1 MLKVDNL
8 KKYFPVKKGVLQ
20 RVVGH
25 VKAVDG
31 VSFSIERGESF
42 GLVGESG
49 CGKTTTGRLIL
60 GLLKPDAGSV
70 CVAGQDIAAAS
81 KDTMI
86 GMRGRMQIIFQDP
99 FGSLNPR
106 MRIRDIVTEG
116 LLLHKRMTAVE
127 RDRMCDESLETVG
140 LKPEHKFRYPHQFS
154 GGERQR
160 VGIAR
165 SIIIKPDFIVC
176 DEPVS
181 SLDVS
186 IPRIVLAAW
195 LLSVKIRRSPFSNRY
210 RKIPMGEDSI
220 ILRNLASDS
229 LRAFSAFF
237 RSLISL
243 VTPCIPVGFPSA
255 SRVKVE
261 VISPQTM
268 EPSL

>member
-81 KDTMI
+81 RDTMI

-160 VGIAR
+160 IGIAR

-186 IPRIVLAAW
+186 IQAQILSLLKDLQKRLNLTYLFITHD
-195 LLSVKIRRSPFSNRY
+195 LSVVANFCDRVAVMLDGKVVEIGKVNQIY
-210 RKIPMGEDSI
+210 RNPGHAYTKR
-220 ILRNLASDS
+220 LLAS
-229 LRAFSAFF
+229 
-237 RSLISL
+237 
-243 VTPCIPVGFPSA
+243 IPIPDP
-255 SRVKVE
+255 RKRKR
-261 VISPQTM
+261 
-268 EPSL
+268 